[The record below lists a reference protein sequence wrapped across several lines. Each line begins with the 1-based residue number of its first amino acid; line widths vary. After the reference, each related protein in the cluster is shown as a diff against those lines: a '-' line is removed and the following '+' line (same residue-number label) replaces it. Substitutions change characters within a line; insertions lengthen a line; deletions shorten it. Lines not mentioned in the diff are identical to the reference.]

1 MTIINKKEPILLGF
15 GDIIVLVISLYLTLF
30 VRSWSL
36 PSASLIGVLAFP
48 FSIIFIYSILV
59 FYVSGLYGR
68 MISIARSS
76 IPGSIVGS
84 QVFSGIVAVVLFY
97 FVAGF
102 SVAPKT
108 ILFIY
113 LIVST
118 ILLIVW
124 RVATYPILSLQKKY
138 PALVIGSG
146 SEMQEVVREMN
157 LTSRIG
163 LYCEREIDP
172 ANVKDLMLPAA
183 ESNADFRY
191 IVADMN
197 NPHLEGLLPELY
209 RHFFP
214 KAQIIDLHELY
225 EEMFNKIPLSCMNYA
240 WIMSNINAASSKTYD
255 ILKRLMDIFFGI
267 VVGLAACIAYPFIAI
282 AIKME
287 GGGPVFILQERIGRN
302 NVPIHIYKFRSM
314 TRNDRGKWLPETD
327 NENKVTRV
335 GRFIRKTS
343 IDELPQAL
351 AFLKGDMSLIGPR
364 ADIVD
369 LGKRLEQEI
378 PYYPIRTVI
387 TPGLTGWAQINQEKP
402 PQSVEESRLR
412 LSYDLYYI
420 KHRSFGLD
428 VRIVLRTIK
437 TLFSRI
443 GMQ

>member
-1 MTIINKKEPILLGF
+1 MTIINKKEPILLGL
-15 GDIIVLVISLYLTLF
+15 GDVVVLALSLYVTLL
-30 VRSWSL
+30 VRSWTI

-48 FSIIFIYSILV
+48 FSIIFLYSILV
-59 FYVSGLYGR
+59 FYISGLYGR

-76 IPGSIVGS
+76 IPGNVIVA
-84 QVFSGIVAVVLFY
+84 QIFNGIVAVVLFY

-113 LIVST
+113 LIIST
-118 ILLIVW
+118 ILLVVW
-124 RVATYPILSLQKKY
+124 RVWTYSILSLQKKY

-146 SEMQEVVREMN
+146 PEMREIIQEMQVN
-157 LTSRIG
+157 SRIG

-172 ANVKDLMLPAA
+172 ANVKDLILPPVQS
-183 ESNADFRY
+183 EGEFRY

-197 NPHLEGLLPELY
+197 DPHLEALLPELY

-214 KAQIIDLHELY
+214 KVQIIDLHILY
-225 EEMFNKIPLSCMNYA
+225 EEIFNRIPLSCMNYA
-240 WIMSNINAASSKTYD
+240 WIMSNINSASSKTYD

-267 VVGLAACIAYPFIAI
+267 VVGIAACIAYPFVAL

-314 TRNDRGKWLPETD
+314 TRSDRGKWLPESD
-327 NENKVTRV
+327 NKVTRV
-335 GRFIRKTS
+335 GRIIRKTS

-369 LGKRLEQEI
+369 LGKRLEREI
-378 PYYPIRTVI
+378 PYHPIRTVI

-402 PQSVEESRLR
+402 PQSVEENKIR

-428 VRIVLRTIK
+428 VRIVLRTAK
-437 TLFSRI
+437 TLLSRI
-443 GMQ
+443 GM